1 MLCLLYNAVI
11 PLGDGFDELAHYIHI
26 DWIAQNR
33 QLPDIRMTQPSY
45 ESQQAPAYHIAAA
58 ALIAWVDRG
67 DWPALYRTQAVK
79 TGNLATLAYLR
90 DGTEWA
96 WTGTLLAAR
105 LARLL
110 STAMGM
116 LVLWFTFDLVS
127 NLRWPAQLARF
138 QHVLPTLSVAV
149 LAFTPKFL
157 RMSATINNDI
167 GVAVAGAA
175 CLWMAAK
182 LLGRPQPGRGQMFV
196 FGLALG
202 LGIASKQD
210 GFALGLPGLYT
221 MGIVLWGLFTRRAHP
236 GHNRWAADG
245 LILAA
250 CSLAGFAVFGGS
262 FLAYNALRYQDPL
275 GWSTATALVHD
286 GSRRALTLTPAEF
299 MNWLPYTLAT
309 YWGGQGYEFDL
320 PVWANTGYFALLG
333 VLSLGIARV
342 GWKVLRNLRAWLGGP
357 LLTQLGL
364 LAVAILA
371 GILINIYWTA
381 NFIYPNLRYLSPVY
395 PAFALLT
402 AAAYLGLM
410 PARAR
415 AAGTGVIMLA
425 SIAISIYVALWV
437 VLPISRPIERAN
449 ASEVQGIPV
458 DGATTFDNGI
468 ELLRADLAQPRIDPG
483 SPIELTIFWRVTR
496 EITGSYF
503 LVLDARDEQ
512 GQWLGRFSTV
522 DTHARQYAP
531 QVWPVNAVLK
541 QSYSIPVTSTR
552 QVFASVTAGW
562 YEATPPNRSSV
573 VNTGGVAA
581 NIAKVKVR
589 GPRPAE
595 LAPRMALDAQ
605 FDGRLRLEGYDLNG
619 DTLRL
624 FWRATK
630 LTPASATVF
639 VHGLDAAG
647 ALIVQHDLPLQ
658 PEPIYWDVGEQVIMS
673 VDIEGLGAAERVRI
687 GLYDP
692 ASGKRWQATTI
703 HGDQLPDDTLVTPIT
718 K

>member
-33 QLPDIRMTQPSY
+33 QLPDIRVTQPSY

-58 ALIAWVDRG
+58 ALIAWVDRS
-67 DWPALYRTQAVK
+67 DWPALFRTQNVP
-79 TGNLATLAYLR
+79 TGNLAGQAYLR

-116 LVLWFTFDLVS
+116 LVLWFIFDLAA
-127 NLRWPAQLARF
+127 NLRLPAQMARF

-175 CLWMAAK
+175 CLWMAVK
-182 LLGRPQPGRGQMFV
+182 VLGRSQPGRGQMFI

-210 GFALGLPGLYT
+210 GFALGLPGLYV
-221 MGIVLWGLFTRRAHP
+221 MGIVLGGLFTRRALP
-236 GHNRWAADG
+236 GRDRWVADG
-245 LILAA
+245 LVLAG
-250 CSLAGFAVFGGS
+250 CCLAGFAVFGGS
-262 FLAYNALRYQDPL
+262 FLAYNALRYQDAL
-275 GWSTATALVHD
+275 GWSTATALIHD
-286 GSRRALTLTPAEF
+286 GSRRATPLTPAEF
-299 MNWLPYTLAT
+299 IDWLPYTLAT
-309 YWGGQGYEFDL
+309 YWGGKGYEFDL
-320 PVWANTGYFALLG
+320 PAWANTGYFALLG
-333 VLSLGIARV
+333 VLALGIARV
-342 GWKVLRNLRAWLGGP
+342 GWKVLRNKRAWLAGP
-357 LLTQLGL
+357 LLAQLGL
-364 LAVAILA
+364 MAVAILA
-371 GILINIYWTA
+371 GVLVNIYWTA

-395 PAFALLT
+395 PAFALLI
-402 AAAYLGLM
+402 AAAHMGLL
-410 PARAR
+410 PARVR
-415 AAGTGVIMLA
+415 VVGTGVIMLA

-449 ASEVQGIPV
+449 SSEARSTPV
-458 DGATTFDNGI
+458 DGLATFDNGI
-468 ELLRADLAQPRIDPG
+468 ELLGAELAQPRIDPG
-483 SPIELTIFWRVTR
+483 SPIDLTVFWRATR
-496 EITGSYF
+496 EITGTYL

-512 GQWLGRFSTV
+512 GQWLGRFSTA

-531 QVWPVNAVLK
+531 QLWPVDAVLK
-541 QSYSIPVTSTR
+541 QTYSIPVTSTR
-552 QVFASVTAGW
+552 QALASVTAGW
-562 YEATPPNRSSV
+562 YEAAPPNRLSAVS
-573 VNTGGVAA
+573 TGGVAA
-581 NIAKVKVR
+581 GIAKVKVR

-595 LAPRMALDAQ
+595 LAPRTALDAQ
-605 FDGRLRLEGYDLNG
+605 FGGRLRLEGYDLNG

-624 FWRATK
+624 FWRATR
-630 LTPASATVF
+630 LTSASATVF

-673 VDIEGLGAAERVRI
+673 VTIRGLGMAERAVV

-692 ASGKRWQATTI
+692 ATGGRWQATTTR
-703 HGDQLPDDTLVTPIT
+703 GGQLPDDTIVIPFNR
-718 K
+718 